1 MTPPSPSPSPSPSP
15 TPAAARTTAEPAA
28 TASRASADTA
38 PHKGRRR
45 QPRRERQG
53 AAYIFLSPWILG
65 VVLLTLAPMVVSLYL
80 SFTDYNLFD
89 APKWVGLRNYR
100 EMFTEDPRYWRSV
113 GTTLLYVCVAVPL
126 KLALALAVAL
136 LLNSM
141 RGGKSFYRSAF
152 YAPSLLG
159 ASMSIAL
166 VWRALFNDGGT
177 VDEILSSIGIHTGG
191 WINDPSLAVFV
202 VVLLT
207 VWQFGA
213 PMVIFLAG
221 LQQIPSDVYEAA
233 ALDGAGR
240 WRQFVSVTVPMLSP
254 VLFFNLVLET
264 IQSFQVFT
272 PAFAVSGGKGGPAD
286 ATNFYTLYLY
296 ERGFTASH
304 MGYASA
310 MAWVLLL
317 GIGAVTVVLFRTSR
331 SWVFYANEES

>member
-1 MTPPSPSPSPSPSP
+1 MSTVS
-15 TPAAARTTAEPAA
+15 TTAPARADRTTEPRPPA
-28 TASRASADTA
+28 
-38 PHKGRRR
+38 GRRR
-45 QPRRERQG
+45 RREQQWPAYVFLTPWMIG
-53 AAYIFLSPWILG
+53 AA
-65 VVLLTLAPMVVSLYL
+65 VLTLVPMAVSLWL

-89 APKWVGLRNYR
+89 PPHWVGLRNYK
-100 EMFTEDPRYWRSV
+100 EMLTEDPRYWRSV
-113 GTTLLYVCVAVPL
+113 GTTLLYVVVAVPL
-126 KLALALAVAL
+126 KLGLALGAAML
-136 LLNSM
+136 LKSLG
-141 RGGKSFYRSAF
+141 RGRAFYRSAF

-177 VDEILSSIGIHTGG
+177 VTEVLGSLGIHTGSWVG
-191 WINDPSLAVFV
+191 DPDLAVYV

-221 LQQIPSDVYEAA
+221 LQQISPELYEAA

-254 VLFFNLVLET
+254 VVFFNLVLET

-272 PAFAVSGGKGGPAD
+272 PAFAVSGGEGGPAD
-286 ATNFYTLYLY
+286 STLFYTLYLY

-304 MGYASA
+304 MGYAAA
-310 MAWVLLL
+310 MAWLLL
-317 GIGAVTVVLFRTSR
+317 IAIGVITLILFRTSR
-331 SWVFYANEES
+331 SWVFYADEEGR